1 MLNDGRCCKIILT
14 FQSQKVVFTERRK
27 GGTNDMTQADLILKL
42 FEQLIAEKEKNNEL
56 QAKLEE
62 YKKGK
67 D

>member
-1 MLNDGRCCKIILT
+1 
-14 FQSQKVVFTERRK
+14 
-27 GGTNDMTQADLILKL
+27 MTQADLILKL